1 MKILFLTDYFPP
13 EASAAAA
20 RTYEHCKEWVALGA
34 EITVIT
40 GAPNYP
46 TGKVYK
52 GYKNKLYFKEIID
65 DIKVVRVWTYTTAN
79 KGTIRRTLDYMSFGF
94 SAFIAGLFQ
103 KYDIIIGTSPNLFT
117 AISARQLKFMK
128 RKPMIME
135 VRDLWPESIKAVGA
149 VKDGLILKYFEW
161 QERKCYKKANKVVCV
176 TQGIRDRLIER
187 GIPKDKIVLHTNGVN
202 IDNFQPKE
210 KNKSLLSELGLKDKI
225 IVSYIGTLGM
235 AHKLDFILRAAK
247 KVTNPDIHF
256 LFIGG
261 GAEKE
266 NLIKLKKELNLNN
279 VSILSSIPREEVRE
293 YIASTDIALV
303 NLKKS
308 NLFLG
313 ALPSKI
319 FENAAMGKPILLGL
333 KGEAERVIDKYG
345 AGLSFEPENEEDF
358 LEKLEELTKNKD
370 FYKSCVKGCVSLAKN
385 YERNFIAKQMLDTI
399 RKTVEKN

>member
-20 RTYEHCKEWVALGA
+20 RTYEHCKEWLKLGA
-34 EITVIT
+34 DITVIT

-46 TGKVYK
+46 TGKVYQ

-65 DIKVVRVWTYTTAN
+65 GIKVVRVWTYTAAN

-94 SAFIAGLFQ
+94 SALIAGLFQ
-103 KYDIIIGTSPNLFT
+103 KCDIVIGTSPPLFT
-117 AISARQLKFMK
+117 AIAAKRLAYLK

-149 VKDGLILKYFEW
+149 VKDGLILKHYEE
-161 QERKCYKKANKVVCV
+161 QEKRCYKRADKIVCV

-187 GIPKDKIVLHTNGVN
+187 GIPKNKVVVHTNGVN
-202 IDNFQPKE
+202 LDNFQPKE
-210 KNKSLLSELGLKDKI
+210 KNISLLNKLGLKDKI

-235 AHKLDFILRAAK
+235 AHKLDFILRAAQ

-266 NLIKLKKELNLNN
+266 NLIKLKNELNLEN
-279 VSILSSIPREEVRE
+279 VSILSAIPREEVRE
-293 YIASTDIALV
+293 YIASADIALV

-319 FENAAMGKPILLGL
+319 FENVAMGKPLLLGL

-358 LEKLEELTKNKD
+358 LEKLEKLTKNKE
-370 FYKSCVKGCVSLAKN
+370 FYKSCVKGCVKLAKD
-385 YERNFIAKQMLDTI
+385 YERNFIAKQMLNTI
-399 RKTVEKN
+399 GKTVEKN

>member
-1 MKILFLTDYFPP
+1 MKILFLTDFFPP

-20 RTYEHCKEWVALGA
+20 RTYEHCKKWVELGA
-34 EITVIT
+34 DITVIT

-46 TGKVYK
+46 TGKVYQ
-52 GYKNKLYFKEIID
+52 GYKNRLYFKEIID
-65 DIKVVRVWTYTTAN
+65 DIKVIRVWTYTTAN

-103 KYDIIIGTSPNLFT
+103 KYDIVIGTSPNLFT
-117 AISARQLKFMK
+117 AITARQLKCMK
-128 RKPMIME
+128 KKPMIME

-161 QERKCYKKANKVVCV
+161 QERRCYKRANKVVCV

-187 GIPKDKIVLHTNGVN
+187 GIPKDKIVLHTNGV
-202 IDNFQPKE
+202 DLENFQPKE
-210 KNKSLLSELGLKDKI
+210 KNNSLLNKLGLKDKI

-235 AHKLDFILRAAK
+235 AHSLDFIIRAAK
-247 KVTNPDIHF
+247 KVKNPEIHF
-256 LFIGG
+256 LFVGG

-266 NLIKLKKELNLNN
+266 NLIELKKELELDN
-279 VSILSSIPREEVRE
+279 VSILPVIPKEEVSA
-293 YIASTDIALV
+293 YIACADIALV
-303 NLKKS
+303 NLKKTD
-308 NLFLG
+308 LFLG

-333 KGEAERVIDKYG
+333 KGEAEKVIDKYG

-358 LEKLEELTKNKD
+358 LEKLEELIKNKE
-370 FYKSCVKGCVSLAKN
+370 FYKSCVKGCAKLAKD
-385 YERNFIAKQMLDTI
+385 YDRNLIAKQMLDTI
-399 RKTVEKN
+399 KKIVEKN